1 MTKQFNVQDVLM
13 RHTSIDQGKLNKA
26 EKEYKQP
33 FLDRLNE
40 GKVVGFSG
48 AAYLNS
54 PYLKY
59 LYGFKA

>member
-1 MTKQFNVQDVLM
+1 M